1 MSWTVGCCGTSVM
14 PEDTAYPLPCAYL
27 SYKSDICFL
36 SVLKIFC
43 KTNSTTHVLYNR
55 RILPRWDLPCR
66 PRLSGNPL
74 LVIVFSAFCG
84 KRVIVQLMSG
94 SFQHLVDGILIDM
107 FQISAQLV
115 TEERMINRVVGELLI
130 PKCKSDEQPSVGSE
144 HLIFVGIMMQ
154 CHPALVPADLQIR
167 RNGASHSL
175 LSRLPGSWILE
186 PPCPGR
192 RNYLGAICFGKNALR
207 GL

>member
-1 MSWTVGCCGTSVM
+1 MCSITGGFYLDGTYLVGLG
-14 PEDTAYPLPCAYL
+14 YR
-27 SYKSDICFL
+27 
-36 SVLKIFC
+36 KI
-43 KTNSTTHVLYNR
+43 H
-55 RILPRWDLPCR
+55 
-66 PRLSGNPL
+66 

-107 FQISAQLV
+107 SQISAQLV

-130 PKCKSDEQPSVGSE
+130 PKCKSDEQPGVGSE

-154 CHPALVPADLQIR
+154 CHHALVPADLQIR

-207 GL
+207 GLQEAVFLKPNAPKSAFSKRLGSIVRV